1 MSVNSWTVP
10 NPANPPTV
18 IIVYLIWGWMPSIS
32 GWPRMGVCPLLP
44 NQLESWLAQ
53 FRHRNQLGHT
63 LAQKQVGAYFLRAQF
78 HILFHRLSLHL
89 FPPFR
94 PWALLSNILFKSNTN
109 ILFKVNTIINR
120 VEEVLWCDIVSPPVV
135 MWWYGKYVVVSVS
148 NNRSYDLGGVEVV
161 DSSKVPCWEHLCHH
175 RRSLRLSGGSE
186 FHLKLCANTFQV
198 LAKQQ

>member
-1 MSVNSWTVP
+1 MDALNIRLAADGSL
-10 NPANPPTV
+10 PTAAKSAG
-18 IIVYLIWGWMPSIS
+18 IVGTI
-32 GWPRMGVCPLLP
+32 
-44 NQLESWLAQ
+44 Q
-53 FRHRNQLGHT
+53 
-63 LAQKQVGAYFLRAQF
+63 AQKPTWSHSSTETGGN
-78 HILFHRLSLHL
+78 LFSKGTISHPNHRLSLHL

-94 PWALLSNILFKSNTN
+94 PSALLSNILFKSNTN

-120 VEEVLWCDIVSPPVV
+120 VEEVLWCDIVV

-175 RRSLRLSGGSE
+175 LRSLRLSGGSE